1 MTDVADAGAAP
12 AAPET
17 PAAATI
23 EAPVTTPNPVESS
36 GPEKAPE
43 AVVETKP
50 SATVKDAIVKAEA
63 KLKEA
68 PKDAQKPVEAKTEP
82 KPRDETGK
90 FASTKPAE
98 PAQTTQPAA
107 PVDQKPV
114 AAAEQPGKPTQFS
127 EAPKRFSDEAK
138 THWAT
143 APEPVRAEIHR
154 AVKELEGGISQYRE
168 VVEPLKPYM
177 QLAQQH
183 GTTISKALD
192 QYIGI
197 ERALKSSDP
206 AHKNAALADVF
217 QTAGIN
223 PREWAAQLLGQSP
236 DQVASEQD
244 ATIREL
250 RQHIGRL
257 EQQIGGVT
265 QNIQKQR
272 EQATLAEINK
282 FAEAHPRFEELAGD
296 IAFFMES
303 GRTSDLSEAYELAE
317 RLNPAPLQALA
328 ASAQAPVIPA
338 QPSADAQPKGTKS
351 ISGAPSPGSSPA
363 AKRGP
368 SPSIRDALK
377 TAMARAS

>member
-1 MTDVADAGAAP
+1 MTDIVDAGAAP

-17 PAAATI
+17 PAVATM
-23 EAPVTTPNPVESS
+23 EAPATPPNPVESS

-43 AVVETKP
+43 PVVETKP
-50 SATVKDAIVKAEA
+50 SATVKDAIAKAEA

-68 PKDAQKPVEAKTEP
+68 PKDAPKPVEAKTEP

-90 FASTKPAE
+90 FASTKPTE

-107 PVDQKPV
+107 PVEQKPAPV
-114 AAAEQPGKPTQFS
+114 AEQSSKPTQFS

-154 AVKELEGGISQYRE
+154 AVKELETGISQYRE

-183 GTTISKALD
+183 GTTINKALD
-192 QYIGI
+192 QYIGL
-197 ERALKSSDP
+197 ERSLRSPDQNQ
-206 AHKNAALADVF
+206 KNAALADVF
-217 QTAGIN
+217 QTAGVN

-265 QNIQKQR
+265 QNIQQQR
-272 EQATLAEINK
+272 EQATLQEINK
-282 FAEAHPRFEELAGD
+282 FAEAHPRFEELADD
-296 IAFFMES
+296 IAFFMKS